1 MKRLLTTQ
9 HIQMKKIHFTFALL
23 FVSIIGAQAQDAAT
37 ETQDIAVKITANA
50 IVDVV
55 DDALTFDFTG
65 NVATEAGEAFT
76 LTGQNTQSTYL
87 QYTLMQS
94 NAGADDGT
102 ISVKISGLQPG
113 LTLKMGLTAPTG
125 LTAATNGILG
135 SVNALFA
142 DLANPVALTGSDAAI
157 ITGIGSCFTGE
168 GATEGVQIDYTM
180 EISDYSLLDAD
191 DGSQDNGTVTF
202 TIAE

>member
-1 MKRLLTTQ
+1 MKRLLTKQ
-9 HIQMKKIHFTFALL
+9 HIQMKKIHFTIALL
-23 FVSIIGAQAQDAAT
+23 FGSIIGAQAQDAAT

-142 DLANPVALTGSDAAI
+142 DLANPVALTGSDATI

-168 GATEGVQIDYTM
+168 GATDGVQIDYTM